1 MGAQKPDAL
10 ISNVPLRYALKNTS
24 ADNLLPAPPRPQG
37 ALVETELPGKSREL
51 SIFPV
56 LAQQVQRVGLQ
67 ARNIAAAD
75 AQKLGGLELGQG
87 RLARQAEPFP
97 QKRTQNRIKKLNK
110 MQR

>member
-10 ISNVPLRYALKNTS
+10 IPNVPLRYAFENTS
-24 ADNLLPAPPRPQG
+24 AENLLLASPRPQG
-37 ALVETELPGKSREL
+37 ALTETELPGKGREL

-67 ARNIAAAD
+67 AGNIAAAD

-97 QKRTQNRIKKLNK
+97 KKRTQNRIKKLNK

>member
-1 MGAQKPDAL
+1 MFRCGTRLKILLPT
-10 ISNVPLRYALKNTS
+10 PL
-24 ADNLLPAPPRPQG
+24 ADNILLAFPRPQG
-37 ALVETELPGKSREL
+37 ALTETELPGKGREL

-67 ARNIAAAD
+67 AGNIAAAD

-97 QKRTQNRIKKLNK
+97 QKRTQSRIKKPNK